1 MSGAGLIPA
10 KMAATAVISC
20 HFDSFGKTSVGNPAI
35 LADLQPGEQRG
46 AQRPGGMHRRSN
58 AAGISATGCQATRVT
73 VPSVGGPAT
82 ERVRFAMRLSP
93 CHSLSRTAA
102 GPPPPARAWP
112 WLLAVLLL
120 AAAAA
125 GELHAQSGIGV
136 GAGGG
141 LPASEAGFPGAAEST
156 VQAAGQAAPS
166 LLARLRGLLGLVLLA
181 VAAWGLSV
189 NRRRIPWRVVLWGLG
204 LQFIFAL
211 VILRTPV
218 GAGVFDAAND
228 VILAAVGFT
237 LEGARFLFG
246 DLVWNNVPV
255 GTGTP
260 GNGGFAA
267 EGQAVAHT
275 GAFVA
280 FNVLP
285 TIIFF
290 ASLMTVLYHLGFMQR
305 LVGGI
310 AWVMQRTMGTS
321 GAETLSAAGNIFVG
335 QTEAPLLVKPFVDGM
350 TRSELMAVM
359 TGGFATVAGGVMA
372 AYAGMLVGFFPD
384 IAGHLMAAS
393 VMSAPA
399 ALVVAKL
406 MVPEVEE
413 SETAGELKTELE
425 RPDVNVIEAAARGAG
440 EGLQLALNVGAM
452 LLAFLALIAL
462 LNGVLGWAGGL
473 VGLDGLSLEGMLG
486 WVLGPVA
493 WVMGVPWE
501 DAASVGSLM
510 GLKTVAT
517 EFVAYLGLADVMA
530 QGALS
535 PRSATIATYALS
547 GFANFSSIAIQIGG
561 IGGIAPRR
569 RKDLARLGLRAMI
582 GGTIAAFMTAAI
594 AGVLI

>member
-1 MSGAGLIPA
+1 MWPSRVSPFPPPGGAEGQRNGSRRKDLDLVPRVWQARGQWGRIDHDGFIPPPVLA
-10 KMAATAVISC
+10 LPVTGPGVRHLRVAARSASHGRTVAFTAVLVSC
-20 HFDSFGKTSVGNPAI
+20 AA
-35 LADLQPGEQRG
+35 LAG
-46 AQRPGGMHRRSN
+46 
-58 AAGISATGCQATRVT
+58 
-73 VPSVGGPAT
+73 
-82 ERVRFAMRLSP
+82 
-93 CHSLSRTAA
+93 
-102 GPPPPARAWP
+102 
-112 WLLAVLLL
+112 
-120 AAAAA
+120 AAAAPLA
-125 GELHAQSGIGV
+125 ALDAVAWSRVSDFQEIATVVADPTGP
-136 GAGGG
+136 G
-141 LPASEAGFPGAAEST
+141 LLS
-156 VQAAGQAAPS
+156 
-166 LLARLRGLLGLVLLA
+166 RLRGLLGVALLA
-181 VAAWGLSV
+181 LIAWVLSSH
-189 NRRRIPWRVVLWGLG
+189 RRQIPWRVVLWGLA
-204 LQFIFAL
+204 LQFLFAL
-211 VILRTPV
+211 VILRTPA

-228 VILAAVGFT
+228 VVLAAVGFT

-255 GTGTP
+255 GEGAV
-260 GNGGFAA
+260 GNGGIQG
-267 EGQAVAHT
+267 EGRMVART

-290 ASLMTVLYHLGFMQR
+290 ASAMTVLYHLGVMQR

-310 AWVMQRTMGTS
+310 AWVMRRTMGTS

-335 QTEAPLLVKPFVDGM
+335 QTEAPLLVKPFVNGM

-372 AYAGMLVGFFPD
+372 AYAGMLVGYFPD

-406 MVPEVEE
+406 MVPETEV
-413 SETAGELKTELE
+413 SETTGAFRGEVD

-440 EGLQLALNVGAM
+440 EGLHLALNVGAM

-462 LNGVLGWAGGL
+462 LNSVLGWTGSL
-473 VGLDGLSLEGMLG
+473 VGLSGLSLESILG
-486 WVLGPVA
+486 WVLAPVA
-493 WVMGVPWE
+493 WVMGVSWT

-517 EFVAYLGLADVMA
+517 EFVAYLGLAEVMA
-530 QGALS
+530 EGGLS
-535 PRSATIATYALS
+535 ARSATIATYALS

-561 IGGIAPRR
+561 IGGIAPGRR
-569 RKDLARLGLRAMI
+569 QDLAKLGLRAMV
-582 GGTIAAFMTAAI
+582 GGSIAAFMTGAI

>member
-1 MSGAGLIPA
+1 MFLPVETVVTAMQAIAAPMSEGLIHL
-10 KMAATAVISC
+10 V
-20 HFDSFGKTSVGNPAI
+20 
-35 LADLQPGEQRG
+35 
-46 AQRPGGMHRRSN
+46 
-58 AAGISATGCQATRVT
+58 
-73 VPSVGGPAT
+73 VPPVDA
-82 ERVRFAMRLSP
+82 
-93 CHSLSRTAA
+93 
-102 GPPPPARAWP
+102 
-112 WLLAVLLL
+112 
-120 AAAAA
+120 
-125 GELHAQSGIGV
+125 
-136 GAGGG
+136 
-141 LPASEAGFPGAAEST
+141 LPAAIPTGAAPQGDGG
-156 VQAAGQAAPS
+156 VDV
-166 LLARLRGLLGLVLLA
+166 LVRLRGLLGVVFLT
-181 VAAWGLSV
+181 VAAWALSV
-189 NRRRIPWRVVLWGLG
+189 NRRKIPWRIVLWGLG
-204 LQFIFAL
+204 LQFIFAVL
-211 VILRTPV
+211 ILRTPF
-218 GAGVFDAAND
+218 GAGIFDAANS

-237 LEGARFLFG
+237 LEGASFLFG

-255 GTGTP
+255 GTGEA
-260 GNGGFAA
+260 GNGGFVA
-267 EGQAVAHT
+267 EGQQVART

-290 ASLMTVLYHLGFMQR
+290 ASIMTVLYHLGVMQK

-310 AWVMQRTMGTS
+310 AWVMQRTMRTS

-335 QTEAPLLVKPFVDGM
+335 QTEAPLLVKPFVDRM

-406 MVPEVEE
+406 MVPEEE
-413 SETAGELKTELE
+413 KSETAGQLKTELE

-452 LLAFLALIAL
+452 LMAFLAMIAL
-462 LNGVLGWAGGL
+462 LNALLAWAGGL
-473 VGLDGLSLEGMLG
+473 VGADSLSLEGILG
-486 WVLGPVA
+486 WLLGPVA

-517 EFVAYLGLADVMA
+517 EFVAYLGLAESMA
-530 QGALS
+530 QGELT
-535 PRSATIATYALS
+535 PRAATIATYALS

-582 GGTIAAFMTAAI
+582 GGSIAAFMTAAI